1 MFRTVVCT
9 LAALVIW
16 AGLALAD
23 EVKGKIKKVDADKGT
38 ISVMVDGKAQTFTV
52 PPTAKFY
59 TAKDT
64 ALKGGIKDKQL
75 KPGAMVTITC
85 ETKDGKE
92 VVTQI
97 KLGAKKQPK

>member
-23 EVKGKIKKVDADKGT
+23 EFKGKIKKVDADKGT
-38 ISVMVDGKAQTFTV
+38 VTVVADGKDHTFTV

-64 ALKGGIKDKQL
+64 ALKGGLKDKQL
-75 KPGAMVTITC
+75 KQGAMVTITC
-85 ETKDGKE
+85 ETKNGKE
-92 VVTQI
+92 GVTQI